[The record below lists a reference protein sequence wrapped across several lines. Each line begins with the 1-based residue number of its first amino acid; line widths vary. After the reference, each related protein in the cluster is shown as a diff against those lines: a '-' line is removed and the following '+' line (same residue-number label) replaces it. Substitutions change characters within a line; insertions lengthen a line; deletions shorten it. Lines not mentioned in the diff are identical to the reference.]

1 MVIWKG
7 PDATSPYRRPTWTQ
21 KQNGSHWKG
30 TETLITSCHGTVAQQ
45 KNIEMGF
52 ASPALAGFPN
62 SLIGNGHL
70 VKMI

>member
-1 MVIWKG
+1 M
-7 PDATSPYRRPTWTQ
+7 
-21 KQNGSHWKG
+21 QNGSHWKG

-62 SLIGNGHL
+62 SLIGNGQL
-70 VKMI
+70 VKVI